1 MTNNINDILTQRE
14 KTHGN
19 YSDVSKLSQTLKEI
33 LRDTPN
39 WDKLN
44 DGQKESLEM
53 ISNKLGRLLSGD
65 ANFRDHWEDIGGY
78 AELGH
83 RSSVT
88 SLNTVEKDIVS
99 ALTFPNVTALSVT
112 AKDAKNV
119 S

>member
-1 MTNNINDILTQRE
+1 MTNNINDILTHRE

-83 RSSVT
+83 RSSGT
-88 SLNTVEKDIVS
+88 SLNNVEKDL
-99 ALTFPNVTALSVT
+99 ALALSLSNVTAIAT
-112 AKDAKNV
+112 AAKC
-119 S
+119 